1 MKVKSDHR
9 SKFSNLSPDFFK
21 ISFVTEQSSA
31 VSNSID
37 YFGVLLLSMHT
48 VSWLLLTTRKAYK
61 PIFVKVLKFLLN
73 SFLFFKH
80 VPVQLWLFLKTTTFS
95 LAFEVLITIIG
106 TLALQLI
113 KTDPQKRHFF
123 YHGVIVSNIDII
135 YTLDKIMDTNLNNW
149 EKWRT

>member
-80 VPVQLWLFLKTTTFS
+80 VPVQL
-95 LAFEVLITIIG
+95 
-106 TLALQLI
+106 
-113 KTDPQKRHFF
+113 
-123 YHGVIVSNIDII
+123 
-135 YTLDKIMDTNLNNW
+135 
-149 EKWRT
+149 